1 MAEKKDEKKKKASLS
16 WLLWW
21 MVDATELA
29 SEVERYPSRNPLKTA
44 RGVGAICLLLSV
56 AITLACVAFKII
68 PPSSI
73 LDASISLVLAA
84 FVYFGHRWAMLTA
97 MAWWTLEKLVGLIGA
112 FQGPSAAGAQF
123 ITQVIWWCIYMHA
136 FWMAFRVE
144 QARRKPAA
152 EAISAVD

>member
-1 MAEKKDEKKKKASLS
+1 
-16 WLLWW
+16 
-21 MVDATELA
+21 
-29 SEVERYPSRNPLKTA
+29 
-44 RGVGAICLLLSV
+44 
-56 AITLACVAFKII
+56 
-68 PPSSI
+68 
-73 LDASISLVLAA
+73 
-84 FVYFGHRWAMLTA
+84 MLTA